1 MRRRQSVVFVAVAVT
16 VGLVALPAPL
26 RAQGFFETLFG
37 GGSSPAYRPPQPIPY
52 SYRAPPYNPYA
63 REHVHSREERS
74 SDFEP
79 RSGRYRTLCV
89 RMCDGYYWP
98 VSFAATRSSMNRDA
112 NVCRASC
119 GEETRLFYHDSR
131 QGDTKDMV
139 DMSGRAYAKL
149 QTAYLY
155 RKRLS
160 DSCKCRPEPWAQSE
174 LDRHRIYAMNDAT
187 RQLNGNGNA
196 VAGFEPLSRQGPGFE
211 AIAGKYPEPEPKPMP
226 VAAVSPAVAT
236 PEPAV
241 PLPDATTTP
250 VGSDKPE
257 VSEVVRRPKAQR
269 KAPSSQVAREGQR
282 PPRGK
287 REPGPI
293 QARAPHPSGNS
304 GGPFGLG
311 AGSQK
316 LRWPG
321 E

>member
-1 MRRRQSVVFVAVAVT
+1 MRRRPCVAWIAIAVAIV
-16 VGLVALPAPL
+16 VVALPGPL

-37 GGSSPAYRPPQPIPY
+37 GGSSPAYRPPQPVPY

-63 REHVHSREERS
+63 REREHNREDRS
-74 SDFEP
+74 DGFEP
-79 RSGRYRTLCV
+79 RSGRYRTMCV

-112 NVCRASC
+112 NICRASC
-119 GEETRLFYHDSR
+119 GEEARLFYHDSR

-187 RQLNGNGNA
+187 RRLNGTGNA
-196 VAGFEPLSRQGPGFE
+196 VAGIEPLSRQGPGFE
-211 AIAGKYPEPEPKPMP
+211 AIAGKYPDPRPVP
-226 VAAVSPAVAT
+226 VAAVPPAVET
-236 PEPAV
+236 PGPAAQ
-241 PLPDATTTP
+241 PPDATATP
-250 VGSDKPE
+250 DISDKPE
-257 VSEVVRRPKAQR
+257 ISEIARKPKAQR
-269 KAPSSQVAREGQR
+269 KAPTIEVAREAQR

-287 REPGPI
+287 RETRPA
-293 QARAPHPSGNS
+293 QARAPHPSGYS
-304 GGPFGLG
+304 SGPFGLG